1 MDISVERLNNRLA
14 MRLPAEL
21 PLGLVFV
28 SGTLVELESRSG
40 GADRSAVQ
48 FTLEEGGYRLRCVL
62 QDASRS
68 EAELHRGALVRAGGH
83 LAFDA
88 LEADYVLLAR
98 DVEIVGEIDLPP
110 EDDIILEL
118 GGLDSMTATPLLAEL
133 NRRAA
138 VYGLSPAEVPS
149 WVAALAPAAVKAEMV
164 TAGTSQPVAR
174 SAAQSP
180 DAPPLNAELVAAIS
194 AALEQ
199 GEDVELTREFL
210 RQYVPVEPAPAG
222 GAGAVSSAKAKQ
234 AAATTAVAAANQPA
248 SSPRANNRGSG
259 WILALLMLNLV
270 FLTIVVAAIVYVLF
284 F

>member
-28 SGTLVELESRSG
+28 SGTLVELEPRSG
-40 GADRSAVQ
+40 SGDRSGVR
-48 FTLEEGGYRLRCVL
+48 FTLEEAGYRLRCVL

-68 EAELHRGALVRAGGH
+68 TAELHRGALVRAGGH

-88 LEADYVLLAR
+88 LEADYYLLAR

-110 EDDIILEL
+110 EDDIMLEL
-118 GGLDSMTATPLLAEL
+118 GGMDSMTATPLLTEL

-138 VYGLSPAEVPS
+138 VYGLSPAELPG

-164 TAGTSQPVAR
+164 TAGSGQSVAQ
-174 SAAQSP
+174 AAEQTP

-199 GEDVELTREFL
+199 GEDVELTREYL
-210 RQYVPVEPAPAG
+210 QRYAPADPVP
-222 GAGAVSSAKAKQ
+222 ARTAPAAKRPASA
-234 AAATTAVAAANQPA
+234 TAVATSTSKRSTPPA
-248 SSPRANNRGSG
+248 QAGTRGNG